1 MRILEEFLMT
11 NSIFQLL
18 DIMQTLRSK
27 DGCDW
32 DRQQSLQ
39 SLKKY
44 LLEEAYE
51 LIDAIDNI
59 QENPSAGELSN
70 HKEELGDVLF
80 QVVFQAQI
88 QSELGHFSFDDV
100 AQSIAKKMIRRHPH
114 IFATTER
121 DPALSGNPFWHA
133 IKEAENKE
141 KQHGIF
147 DSIAKSQPALSRAA
161 KIGEKAGRLGF
172 DWQNADDAFK
182 KISEELQELKEAVNN
197 NNSEHAAE
205 EMGDLLH
212 AIAQTA
218 RHLGLDPELCL
229 HRGNEKFLA
238 RFALVLKLAG
248 GEEKLKMMSP
258 EEMLVLWTEAKN

>member
-1 MRILEEFLMT
+1 
-11 NSIFQLL
+11 
-18 DIMQTLRSK
+18 MQTLRSPN
-27 DGCDW
+27 GCDW

-39 SLKKY
+39 SLKKH
-44 LLEEAYE
+44 LLEESYE

-59 QENPSAGELSN
+59 QENPSAAELSN

-88 QSELGHFSFDDV
+88 QSELGHFSFEDV
-100 AQSIAKKMIRRHPH
+100 AQSTVEKMTRRHPH
-114 IFATTER
+114 IFSTAEKDSTI
-121 DPALSGNPFWHA
+121 SGNPFWHT
-133 IKEAENKE
+133 IKEAENKA
-141 KQHGIF
+141 KQHSIF

-172 DWQNADDAFK
+172 DWLNADDAFK
-182 KISEELQELKEAVNN
+182 KISEELQELKEAANKN
-197 NNSEHAAE
+197 DTRHAAE

-212 AIAQTA
+212 AVAQTA

-238 RFALVLKLAG
+238 RFALLLKLAG

-258 EEMLVLWTEAKN
+258 EEMLVLWTEAKKVSTT